1 MERYVFLPYGVT
13 TDDIKGF
20 SEALYSDSFRVSN
33 YEGVMYSIYF
43 SLRYGFEIDNIDCD
57 KLIET
62 DDCLCLL
69 FAWLYYKDK
78 GGAELIALEQEAKSL
93 SSTALDRNW
102 LFCYEVLNASDL
114 PEGDWRA
121 LKNAGVS
128 FLAEIQS
135 DEVQVSNT
143 VAVTQET

>member
-1 MERYVFLPYGVT
+1 MFSPFEVSR
-13 TDDIKGF
+13 DDIKAF
-20 SEALYSDSFRVSN
+20 TEALYSDSFRVSN

-78 GGAELIALEQEAKSL
+78 GGAELTALEQEAKLL
-93 SSTALDRNW
+93 SSTSFDRYW
-102 LFCYEVLNASDL
+102 LFCYEVLNSSDL

-135 DEVQVSNT
+135 NKVQESVD
-143 VAVTQET
+143 VEE